1 MIGIIGAMVPEVQAL
16 QQQMENPKITTV
28 SGIEFWEGTLFGKQ
42 AVVAQCGIGKVFA
55 ALCAESMILTFSP
68 SVIINTG
75 VAGALHP
82 NLSVGDVVIAKG
94 VVQHDMDTTPFGDPP
109 GMISGLNI
117 VEIPT
122 CPKTAASLS
131 RAVDSLHLSKMEGI
145 TASGDQFL
153 SDPAKK
159 QAIFNTFGALGVE
172 MEGAAIG
179 QVCYVNQIPFGVL
192 RVISD
197 SATGDGAMEYSEFL
211 PMAANRSVNVIESYI
226 SQTEESL

>member
-16 QQQMENPKITTV
+16 QKQLGHPTVTTI
-28 SGIEFWEGTLFGKQ
+28 SGIDFWQGTMGGTQ
-42 AVVAQCGIGKVFA
+42 VVVAQCGIGKVFA
-55 ALCAESMILTFSP
+55 ALCAEAMIVTFHP
-68 SVIINTG
+68 DVIINTG

-82 NLSVGDVVIAKG
+82 ALKVGDVVIAKN

-109 GMISGLNI
+109 GLISGMNM

-122 CPKTAASLS
+122 HEQTANQLHTAATQWGYTSM
-131 RAVDSLHLSKMEGI
+131 VG
-145 TASGDQFL
+145 TVASGDQFL

-159 QAIFNTFGALGVE
+159 AAIFETFDALGVE

-179 QVCYVNQIPFGVL
+179 QVCFVNQVPFGVL

-197 SATGDGAMEYSEFL
+197 SASGDGAMEYSEFL
-211 PMAANRSVNVIESYI
+211 PMAATRSTNVIHSFLK
-226 SQTEESL
+226 QTEE